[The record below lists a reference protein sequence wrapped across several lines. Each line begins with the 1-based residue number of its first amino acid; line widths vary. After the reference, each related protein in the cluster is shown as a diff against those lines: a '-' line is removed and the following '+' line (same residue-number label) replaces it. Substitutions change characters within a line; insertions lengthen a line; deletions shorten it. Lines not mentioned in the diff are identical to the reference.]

1 MNADA
6 KREEAFLNASAQM
19 ELVSFKLDIRRYALP
34 LHAVERCLMRDPAVI
49 SKAPH

>member
-6 KREEAFLNASAQM
+6 KRGEAFLNASAQRQ
-19 ELVSFKLDIRRYALP
+19 LVSFKLDIRRDALP
-34 LHAVERCLMRDPAVI
+34 RRAVERCLMRHPAVI